1 MHAVSLCGLE
11 KQGEA
16 VSTAR
21 PPPEV
26 CSKVAVRIE
35 SPDSESGLT
44 EFVRFQDSIRPE
56 LTARWPAAAEM
67 QLPII
72 MGLSALAAG
81 KTMKAFVARDGG
93 EIVARVLAFV
103 DPAYAKRWND
113 KLGHLAF
120 FEARPNAH
128 RITRE
133 LMDAACE
140 WLRSQGAQ
148 AARAGFYLP
157 IEMPFVIDEY
167 DALPPNLMRQNP
179 AYYHAFIKDAG
190 FECEKGLV
198 DYKILVTAELV
209 ARYESA
215 LEATRRGGFEIVP
228 LKDLPPEKRVS
239 EFAPAFNEAFYNH
252 WGFVGASNEA
262 YAEMLIYFEMLGGL
276 ETSLIAYQGNEVVGT
291 LMVAPEET
299 AHAVLKPGRVLN
311 DSEKLNF
318 LGIGVREVARGRG
331 VNLGMAS
338 YAYLKLINQGA
349 KYLSYTLVV
358 DDNWPSRRT
367 AEKLGAKVC
376 ANYVVYRR
384 NFR

>member
-1 MHAVSLCGLE
+1 VPRLREDRLIVSA
-11 KQGEA
+11 K
-16 VSTAR
+16 
-21 PPPEV
+21 
-26 CSKVAVRIE
+26 IE
-35 SPDSESGLT
+35 SPDSHAGLL
-44 EFVRFQDSIRPE
+44 EFITFQDHLRPE
-56 LTARWPAAAEM
+56 LTARWPVAVEM
-67 QLPII
+67 QLPLM
-72 MGLSALAAG
+72 MGMSALAAG
-81 KTMKAFVARDGG
+81 KTMKAFVARENG
-93 EIVARVLAFV
+93 ELQARVLAFV
-103 DPAYAKRWND
+103 DSAYAKRWNE

-120 FEARPNAH
+120 FEARPGGRRA
-128 RITRE
+128 TGD

-140 WLRSQGAQ
+140 WLRAQGAT

-179 AYYHAFIKDAG
+179 DFYHAYIKDAC

-198 DYKILVTAELV
+198 DYKIAVTPDLT
-209 ARYESA
+209 ARYRSA
-215 LEATRRGGFEIVP
+215 LEASRRGGFEIVP
-228 LKDLPPEKRVS
+228 LKDLPADKRVD
-239 EFAPAFNEAFYNH
+239 EFAPAFNEAFYHH
-252 WGFVGASNEA
+252 WGFVAQNLDA
-262 YAEMLIYFEMLGGL
+262 YAEMLAYFELLGGL
-276 ETSLIAYQGNEVVGT
+276 ETSVVAYQRDEVVGT

-299 AHAVLKPGRVLN
+299 AHALVKPGRVLD

-338 YAYLKLINQGA
+338 YAYLKLIERGA

-367 AEKLGAKVC
+367 ARKLGAKVC

-384 NFR
+384 NFRA